1 MSAHTFVTNQTGQH
15 LVITIGWDGPLQ
27 GHFMTIF
34 RASGS
39 KVYSNLDDKRLKKSM
54 GLTPDIYYF
63 ISVLTEYG
71 IHLPQVLIDRVNNDR
86 IENIGNC
93 ECSYT
98 DKDL

>member
-1 MSAHTFVTNQTGQH
+1 
-15 LVITIGWDGPLQ
+15 LVISIGWDRPLQ
-27 GHFMTIF
+27 GHFMTIHN
-34 RASGS
+34 AGGG
-39 KVYSNLDDKRLKKSM
+39 KVYSNLNDKNLKKTM

-71 IHLPQVLIDRVNNDR
+71 VRLPQILIDRVNNDR
-86 IENIGNC
+86 IEDVGNC